1 MITIKK
7 DQRTIRET
15 SSDFQY
21 NDPDTGDLKTE
32 KIRVLYYSPTTA
44 QTKETQAEIQKR
56 LDDKKS
62 RVGWYFSDSLIRLLH
77 SLPDLV
83 DENDQPHKITL
94 EFLDSLDAINLE
106 RINDAITEDIN
117 AGKSQPAK

>member
-1 MITIKK
+1 MIKLKK

-15 SSDFQY
+15 SSEFQF
-21 NDPDTGDLKTE
+21 NDPETGELKTE
-32 KIRVLYYSPTTA
+32 TIRVLYSSPTTA

-56 LDDKKS
+56 IDDKKN
-62 RVGWYFSDSLIRLLH
+62 RVGWYYSDSLIRLLH

-83 DENDQPHKITL
+83 DENEKPHKITL

-106 RINDAITEDIN
+106 RILDAINKDIE